1 MVGHTVLAVLILRVL
16 YPRSGDER
24 RRALK
29 QWWSAK
35 LLRILNVTLR
45 IEGPPPGSA
54 ETGAM
59 IAANHVSWLDIFVIS
74 SVRPTRFIAKGEIRD
89 WPVAGWLAH
98 ASGTLFIRRE
108 QWRETA
114 RINEKV
120 RAALADGDCVGLFPE
135 GFTTEGDR
143 LLRFHSALF
152 ESAVANHAHVH
163 PAAIRYE
170 EPEGTLCRDASFVGD
185 TTFFESVTM
194 IIRRKAITARVRFA
208 PSVETEGLKRRDVM
222 KATENRIASLLG
234 LEPAGS
240 PSERASDPLSA
251 PL

>member
-1 MVGHTVLAVLILRVL
+1 MVNHTVLAVLILRVV
-16 YPRSGDER
+16 YPRSDAER

-45 IEGPPPGSA
+45 VDGPPPGSA

-114 RINEKV
+114 LVNEKV

-143 LLRFHSALF
+143 LLKFHSALF
-152 ESAVANHAHVH
+152 EPAVANQAHVH
-163 PAAIRYE
+163 PAALRYE
-170 EPEGTLCRDASFVGD
+170 EPGGALCRDASFVGD
-185 TTFFESVTM
+185 TTFFESLTF
-194 IIRRKAITARVRFA
+194 IIGRKAITARVLFA
-208 PSVETEGLKRRDVM
+208 PSIETEGLKRREVT
-222 KATENRIASLLG
+222 KGAEKQIASLLG
-234 LEPAGS
+234 LELAGS
-240 PSERASDPLSA
+240 PPGTRGDRPGA
-251 PL
+251 PP